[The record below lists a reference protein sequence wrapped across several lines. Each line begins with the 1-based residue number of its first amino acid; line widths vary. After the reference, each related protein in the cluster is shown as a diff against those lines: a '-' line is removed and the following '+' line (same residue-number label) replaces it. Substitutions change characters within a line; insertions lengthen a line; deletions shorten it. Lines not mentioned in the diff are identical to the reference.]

1 MQNKTQLTHLFPM
14 HSFFTS
20 WIYQKTARF
29 SDVFRGT
36 ERVHWELMGQKRNR
50 SMQLLKVYKIPTIHR
65 TKGSFQLL
73 SYLMILLLR
82 TLKTGKCQVVLA
94 KLWWNILEVQ
104 KTKDVKSYIIQTVKQ
119 KYDIILYTGTN
130 DLKNIETPEEITMG
144 ILSLAM
150 TCKTDT
156 TASQDLT
163 SLIRKLENYTAS

>member
-1 MQNKTQLTHLFPM
+1 M
-14 HSFFTS
+14 
-20 WIYQKTARF
+20 
-29 SDVFRGT
+29 
-36 ERVHWELMGQKRNR
+36 
-50 SMQLLKVYKIPTIHR
+50 
-65 TKGSFQLL
+65 
-73 SYLMILLLR
+73 
-82 TLKTGKCQVVLA
+82 
-94 KLWWNILEVQ
+94 
-104 KTKDVKSYIIQTVKQ
+104 KSYIIQTVKQ